1 VTNQVYVANYG
12 GTTVT
17 VIDGATNGTATV
29 TVGSVPNAV
38 AVNAVTNKVYVANDS
53 SNSVTVIDGAT
64 NGTTTVTVGSNPRAV
79 AVNPVT
85 NKVYVANYGDS
96 TVTEIDGATNG
107 TTTVTVGT
115 NPWAVAVNPVTNKVY
130 VSNYGGGTVTVIDGA
145 TNGTT
150 PLTVGTQPYA
160 VAVNPVTNHVYVAN
174 YGGTT
179 VTVIDGATNGTTNV
193 TVGSSPFAV
202 AVNPVT
208 NKVYVAN
215 NAGNTVTV
223 IDGATNGTTTV
234 TVGSEPWAVA
244 VNPVTNKVYVS
255 NYGGTTVTVINV
267 DGSQSVPLT
276 ATSAIAPGDPLTV
289 SATAPYI
296 TYNIAP
302 AFTATVTSA
311 YSTSSVYTGYTGTL
325 TNPPPTALY
334 YWVDDGSGSSS
345 SATAWSA
352 ATESTSGNPATFTL
366 SLSGQR
372 TGLHTLYYY
381 AAYGDDGTPESS
393 GNGTGNS
400 PGISNLQQIVYEVL
414 PATSSTAVAPDVNPQ
429 NSGGSVTFTA
439 TVTPG
444 TERGSVAPTGSVYFY
459 DGSTLLG
466 STAVALSGGSYT
478 AAYATTTLT
487 AGSHTITALYGGDS
501 NYASS
506 SGTATENIA
515 GTAAAISV
523 VSGSGQSSTVGT
535 AFSSSLVVLV
545 TDASTPAIPVPGAT
559 VTFASAGMSFS
570 SSGVAATGSNGQA
583 SITATPTSVGTTLS
597 ATATVTGVS
606 TPASFTESASIVT
619 PMVSV
624 WPTASAIN
632 YGQTLA
638 SSTLTGGTASVA
650 GSFAFTTPTTA
661 PGAGTASQSVTF
673 TPNDTTD
680 YSTVTGTAS
689 VTVNLATQ
697 AISFTAPTSPVAYGV
712 SPISLSATGGS
723 SGNAVTFSIVSG
735 PGSISGS
742 TLTITGAG
750 TVVVA
755 ANQAGNAN
763 YAAAAAVQRSIV
775 VNQVT
780 STLSGPAQPVPVT
793 FGTAGSIL
801 VTVTGQYTGTGI
813 AAPSGPINYTIVNST
828 NSTVASGSLP
838 LTAGSANSTAS
849 IPVANTLAAGLY
861 SVTVNYAGNTNYTA
875 ATGITIQLQVGQQS
889 QSITFNP
896 LSAVT
901 YGVAPIT
908 LSATAT
914 SGLTVTFSV
923 LSGPGLIS
931 GSTLTVTGA
940 GTIVIAANQTGN
952 SVWKAATQVTQTLT
966 VTQAPPRIVMT
977 SNSNPVLVQNSITL
991 TATVSSSI
999 STPTGTVS
1007 FLDGATAI
1015 GTGTVNSSGVA
1026 TYSTAA
1032 LAVGTHS
1039 ITAVYSG
1046 DTNFLTVTSSATS
1059 EVVQDFNLTLSITG
1073 GSAGATTVTAQPG
1086 GTAVYTFTLSP
1097 VGSTT
1102 FPATV
1107 TLSASGLPAGATY
1120 TISPATL
1127 AAGAGS
1133 TTITLTIQ
1141 LPQTA
1146 ALNAQPGVRHAAEP
1160 AVMTRNNSSS
1170 KLPYLALAVLL
1181 LPFAGRMRRTGR
1193 KLGRLLPLLLI
1204 AGLAATAGLSG
1215 CASLSA
1221 GYFGQAPTTYT
1232 ISVTATSGT
1241 LTHSTSVT
1249 LIVQ

>member
-1 VTNQVYVANYG
+1 
-12 GTTVT
+12 
-17 VIDGATNGTATV
+17 
-29 TVGSVPNAV
+29 
-38 AVNAVTNKVYVANDS
+38 
-53 SNSVTVIDGAT
+53 
-64 NGTTTVTVGSNPRAV
+64 
-79 AVNPVT
+79 
-85 NKVYVANYGDS
+85 
-96 TVTEIDGATNG
+96 
-107 TTTVTVGT
+107 
-115 NPWAVAVNPVTNKVY
+115 
-130 VSNYGGGTVTVIDGA
+130 
-145 TNGTT
+145 
-150 PLTVGTQPYA
+150 
-160 VAVNPVTNHVYVAN
+160 
-174 YGGTT
+174 
-179 VTVIDGATNGTTNV
+179 
-193 TVGSSPFAV
+193 
-202 AVNPVT
+202 
-208 NKVYVAN
+208 
-215 NAGNTVTV
+215 
-223 IDGATNGTTTV
+223 
-234 TVGSEPWAVA
+234 
-244 VNPVTNKVYVS
+244 
-255 NYGGTTVTVINV
+255 
-267 DGSQSVPLT
+267 
-276 ATSAIAPGDPLTV
+276 
-289 SATAPYI
+289 
-296 TYNIAP
+296 
-302 AFTATVTSA
+302 
-311 YSTSSVYTGYTGTL
+311 
-325 TNPPPTALY
+325 
-334 YWVDDGSGSSS
+334 
-345 SATAWSA
+345 
-352 ATESTSGNPATFTL
+352 
-366 SLSGQR
+366 
-372 TGLHTLYYY
+372 
-381 AAYGDDGTPESS
+381 
-393 GNGTGNS
+393 
-400 PGISNLQQIVYEVL
+400 
-414 PATSSTAVAPDVNPQ
+414 
-429 NSGGSVTFTA
+429 
-439 TVTPG
+439 
-444 TERGSVAPTGSVYFY
+444 
-459 DGSTLLG
+459 
-466 STAVALSGGSYT
+466 
-478 AAYATTTLT
+478 
-487 AGSHTITALYGGDS
+487 
-501 NYASS
+501 
-506 SGTATENIA
+506 
-515 GTAAAISV
+515 
-523 VSGSGQSSTVGT
+523 
-535 AFSSSLVVLV
+535 
-545 TDASTPAIPVPGAT
+545 
-559 VTFASAGMSFS
+559 
-570 SSGVAATGSNGQA
+570 
-583 SITATPTSVGTTLS
+583 
-597 ATATVTGVS
+597 
-606 TPASFTESASIVT
+606 
-619 PMVSV
+619 
-624 WPTASAIN
+624 
-632 YGQTLA
+632 
-638 SSTLTGGTASVA
+638 
-650 GSFAFTTPTTA
+650 
-661 PGAGTASQSVTF
+661 
-673 TPNDTTD
+673 
-680 YSTVTGTAS
+680 
-689 VTVNLATQ
+689 
-697 AISFTAPTSPVAYGV
+697 
-712 SPISLSATGGS
+712 
-723 SGNAVTFSIVSG
+723 
-735 PGSISGS
+735 
-742 TLTITGAG
+742 
-750 TVVVA
+750 
-755 ANQAGNAN
+755 
-763 YAAAAAVQRSIV
+763 
-775 VNQVT
+775 
-780 STLSGPAQPVPVT
+780 
-793 FGTAGSIL
+793 
-801 VTVTGQYTGTGI
+801 
-813 AAPSGPINYTIVNST
+813 
-828 NSTVASGSLP
+828 
-838 LTAGSANSTAS
+838 
-849 IPVANTLAAGLY
+849 
-861 SVTVNYAGNTNYTA
+861 VNYAGNTNYTA

-1007 FLDGATAI
+1007 FLDGATTL

>member
-1 VTNQVYVANYG
+1 
-12 GTTVT
+12 
-17 VIDGATNGTATV
+17 
-29 TVGSVPNAV
+29 
-38 AVNAVTNKVYVANDS
+38 
-53 SNSVTVIDGAT
+53 
-64 NGTTTVTVGSNPRAV
+64 
-79 AVNPVT
+79 
-85 NKVYVANYGDS
+85 
-96 TVTEIDGATNG
+96 
-107 TTTVTVGT
+107 
-115 NPWAVAVNPVTNKVY
+115 
-130 VSNYGGGTVTVIDGA
+130 
-145 TNGTT
+145 
-150 PLTVGTQPYA
+150 
-160 VAVNPVTNHVYVAN
+160 
-174 YGGTT
+174 
-179 VTVIDGATNGTTNV
+179 
-193 TVGSSPFAV
+193 
-202 AVNPVT
+202 
-208 NKVYVAN
+208 
-215 NAGNTVTV
+215 
-223 IDGATNGTTTV
+223 
-234 TVGSEPWAVA
+234 
-244 VNPVTNKVYVS
+244 
-255 NYGGTTVTVINV
+255 
-267 DGSQSVPLT
+267 
-276 ATSAIAPGDPLTV
+276 
-289 SATAPYI
+289 
-296 TYNIAP
+296 
-302 AFTATVTSA
+302 
-311 YSTSSVYTGYTGTL
+311 
-325 TNPPPTALY
+325 
-334 YWVDDGSGSSS
+334 
-345 SATAWSA
+345 
-352 ATESTSGNPATFTL
+352 
-366 SLSGQR
+366 
-372 TGLHTLYYY
+372 
-381 AAYGDDGTPESS
+381 
-393 GNGTGNS
+393 
-400 PGISNLQQIVYEVL
+400 
-414 PATSSTAVAPDVNPQ
+414 
-429 NSGGSVTFTA
+429 
-439 TVTPG
+439 
-444 TERGSVAPTGSVYFY
+444 
-459 DGSTLLG
+459 
-466 STAVALSGGSYT
+466 
-478 AAYATTTLT
+478 
-487 AGSHTITALYGGDS
+487 
-501 NYASS
+501 
-506 SGTATENIA
+506 
-515 GTAAAISV
+515 
-523 VSGSGQSSTVGT
+523 
-535 AFSSSLVVLV
+535 
-545 TDASTPAIPVPGAT
+545 
-559 VTFASAGMSFS
+559 
-570 SSGVAATGSNGQA
+570 
-583 SITATPTSVGTTLS
+583 
-597 ATATVTGVS
+597 
-606 TPASFTESASIVT
+606 
-619 PMVSV
+619 
-624 WPTASAIN
+624 
-632 YGQTLA
+632 
-638 SSTLTGGTASVA
+638 
-650 GSFAFTTPTTA
+650 
-661 PGAGTASQSVTF
+661 
-673 TPNDTTD
+673 
-680 YSTVTGTAS
+680 
-689 VTVNLATQ
+689 
-697 AISFTAPTSPVAYGV
+697 
-712 SPISLSATGGS
+712 
-723 SGNAVTFSIVSG
+723 
-735 PGSISGS
+735 
-742 TLTITGAG
+742 
-750 TVVVA
+750 
-755 ANQAGNAN
+755 
-763 YAAAAAVQRSIV
+763 
-775 VNQVT
+775 
-780 STLSGPAQPVPVT
+780 
-793 FGTAGSIL
+793 
-801 VTVTGQYTGTGI
+801 
-813 AAPSGPINYTIVNST
+813 
-828 NSTVASGSLP
+828 

-952 SVWKAATQVTQTLT
+952 SVWKAATQV
-966 VTQAPPRIVMT
+966 MT

-1007 FLDGATAI
+1007 FLDGATTL